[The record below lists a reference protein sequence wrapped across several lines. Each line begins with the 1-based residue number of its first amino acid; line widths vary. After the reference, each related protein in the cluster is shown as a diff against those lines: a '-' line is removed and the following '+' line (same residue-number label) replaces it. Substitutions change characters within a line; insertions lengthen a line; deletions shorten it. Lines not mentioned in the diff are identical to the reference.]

1 MTQKLTPETRGQAF
15 TLEAM
20 FAAVLMLSAVVF
32 ALQVTAV
39 TPLTSSTSSQ
49 QIQNQQAATANGFLV
64 TSAERGIL
72 KTPMLMWDNTS
83 EEWHNTDRTGLFP
96 YGPAGTEF
104 GDQLNKTFIEWGV
117 AVNVDVGHYTA
128 PDVVGNRDLNYE
140 PYVSMGEPS
149 DNAVTSTYRFVV
161 YDDDVLHDAA
171 GTPTAETLKTAQDG
185 FYAPDAD
192 PTSNLYNTLTV
203 KVTAWRI

>member
-1 MTQKLTPETRGQAF
+1 MTNKSLSDTRGQAF
-15 TLEAM
+15 TLEAV
-20 FAAVLMLSAVVF
+20 FAALIMLSAVVF

-49 QIQNQQAATANGFLV
+49 QIQNQQAATANGFLI

-72 KTPMLMWDNTS
+72 KAPMLMWDNTT
-83 EEWHNTDRTGLFP
+83 EEWHNTDQTGLFP
-96 YGPAGTEF
+96 YGPEGTEF
-104 GDQLNKTFIEWGV
+104 GSQLNESFIEWGV
-117 AVNVDVGHYTA
+117 AANVEVGYYTS
-128 PDVVGNRDLNYE
+128 PDVVGDRDQQFE
-140 PYVSMGEPS
+140 PYVVMGQPTA
-149 DNAVTSTYRFVV
+149 NAVTAQYRFVV

-171 GTPTAETLKTAQDG
+171 GNPTTETLKTAEDR

-203 KVTAWRI
+203 KVTVWRI